1 MCVCVFSINSYY
13 ILLRKEKEEI
23 VRNEVPLRDD
33 SKVSV
38 LEESKEEGSWREKE
52 KGGDKR
58 GAEKVD
64 ERKEKMRS
72 LLGTLFMFLS

>member
-1 MCVCVFSINSYY
+1 M
-13 ILLRKEKEEI
+13 LRKEKEEI

-38 LEESKEEGSWREKE
+38 LEERKEEGSRREKE
-52 KGGDKR
+52 KAGDKR